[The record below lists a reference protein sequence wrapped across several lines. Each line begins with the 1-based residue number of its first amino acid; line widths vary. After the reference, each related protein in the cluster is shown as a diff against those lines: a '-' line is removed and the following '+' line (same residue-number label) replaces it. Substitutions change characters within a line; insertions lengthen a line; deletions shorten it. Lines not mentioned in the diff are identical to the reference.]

1 MKKVLAS
8 AMASAF
14 LLVSLSGCM
23 VVNRPDAPVVEPTPT
38 IEPAPEVT
46 PTPSQAAPETP
57 IVPEQFTPGNGMPD
71 NEAAAAKALVLTY
84 LPSYRDAVCN
94 LSVSPDQVRAGAD
107 TFNGLI
113 ASVNA
118 DPVVAGTST
127 GNEFVS
133 GLQMFSDGLT
143 MIADSGMAVPPE
155 YVSMFADSCT
165 QVTDILAKAPTA

>member
-8 AMASAF
+8 AVASAF

-23 VVNRPDAPVVEPTPT
+23 VVNRPNPPIVEPTPT
-38 IEPAPEVT
+38 VAPAPETV
-46 PTPSQAAPETP
+46 PAPSEPAPETP
-57 IVPEQFTPGNGMPD
+57 ILPEQINPGNGMPD

-84 LPSYRDAVCN
+84 LPTYRDTVCN

-107 TFNGLI
+107 AFNGLI
-113 ASVNA
+113 ASVSA

-127 GNEFVS
+127 GDEFIS

-143 MIADSGMAVPPE
+143 MIADSGIAVPPE
-155 YVSMFADSCT
+155 YVSMFADNCA
-165 QVTDILAKAPTA
+165 QVTDILAKAPTV